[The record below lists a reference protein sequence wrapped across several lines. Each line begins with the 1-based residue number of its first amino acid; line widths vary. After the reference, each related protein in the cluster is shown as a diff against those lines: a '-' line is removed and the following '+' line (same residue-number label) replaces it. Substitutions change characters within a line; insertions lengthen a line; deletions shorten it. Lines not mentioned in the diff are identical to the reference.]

1 MPRRTNESGTQVA
14 TLGTTALA
22 RLEPFH
28 SDEGTMIR
36 YHILGQQ
43 GFRQVKLVRESSEA
57 AVQTVR
63 YLLDY
68 GWQVTI
74 TSKLRR

>member
-1 MPRRTNESGTQVA
+1 
-14 TLGTTALA
+14 
-22 RLEPFH
+22 
-28 SDEGTMIR
+28 MIR

-74 TSKLRR
+74 TSKLVGMKASIKEIRS